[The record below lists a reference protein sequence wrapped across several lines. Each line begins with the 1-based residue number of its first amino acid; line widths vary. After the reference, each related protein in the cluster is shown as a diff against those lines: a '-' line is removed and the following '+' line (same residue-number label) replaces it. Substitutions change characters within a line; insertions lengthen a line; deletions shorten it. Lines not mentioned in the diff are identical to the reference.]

1 MNNIKN
7 RFFCFLGIVMFVSA
21 SYPFTY
27 KQEKSLFP
35 EETEKFLLTAEVVS
49 IEKHLEIGRT
59 NFWKVLLND
68 GKKELK
74 AIFKYV
80 NRSRP
85 SLFSDSYKYE
95 IAAYKV
101 NKILGIN
108 LVPPVV
114 ERKINGQTGSLQI
127 MIENVLTDRNRKIQ
141 NIEPEKPDV
150 FKNDID
156 TAKIFEIL
164 VNDQC
169 NDSEDIL
176 IQKDDW
182 KVWRV
187 DFSEAFSPSSDILLK
202 CKIERCPKILYT
214 RLLELDENELIMLLD
229 SYLNEKEI
237 HALLERKQLIVKTID
252 ELIKQNGENQVL
264 F

>member
-21 SYPFTY
+21 SYPFPY

-127 MIENVLTDRNRKIQ
+127 MIENVLTERNRKIQ

-156 TAKIFEIL
+156 TIKIFEIL